1 MRAMSLR
8 LPPVRAQRG
17 VTLVE
22 MMVALVVGLIV
33 VAAVLALIVAIM
45 KANRQS
51 IEATRLMQ
59 EMRAT
64 AAVVAADVR
73 RARGV
78 VDPLATVK
86 LAAGNPY
93 REVLTTP
100 VGNTAGCIRF
110 AYDGGASGPFR
121 VIFRDANTN
130 KVVTAGGPA
139 AGNANCGAN
148 GVVLTSDQVQ
158 ITSLTFQRLPLDAG
172 GNEPPVDRA
181 REIRMTMTGQLV
193 NPDRQLVG
201 ITRTITQ
208 SIFIRAIGAGS

>member
-1 MRAMSLR
+1 MRALSFR
-8 LPPVRAQRG
+8 RPPMRFQRG

-33 VAAVLALIVAIM
+33 VAAVLALIVSIM
-45 KANRQS
+45 KSNRQS

-78 VDPLATVK
+78 TDPLAAVK
-86 LAAGNPY
+86 LVGGNPY
-93 REVLTTP
+93 KDVLTTP
-100 VGNTAGCIRF
+100 VANAAGCIRF
-110 AYDGGASGPFR
+110 AYDGGASGPYR
-121 VIFRDANTN
+121 VIFRNATTN
-130 KVVTAGGPA
+130 KVVTAGGAA
-139 AGNANCGAN
+139 AGNATCGAN
-148 GVVLTSDQVQ
+148 GVVLTSDQVR

-172 GNEPPVDRA
+172 GNEPSVDRA

-193 NPDRQLVG
+193 NPDAQLAG
-201 ITRTITQ
+201 ITRTLTQ